1 MAKKG
6 IYIYGIVPNIYEAE
20 KFRLLEEFEVY
31 AIPFKNISAIVSN
44 KVGGVPD
51 FSDVESLAHLLVRHQ
66 KTIEG
71 VMASGF
77 TMILPM
83 KLGTVANDMEEV
95 FRILSRGYD
104 LITATLKNIQHQTE
118 IDVAITWAD
127 FGGILKDVVNHP
139 DIVTMKDNML
149 KNIDNLSQVDHVQIG
164 MLIQEKLEEKNK
176 LVGLNILE
184 ALSSFSIEVKN
195 HEVMNDQM
203 ILNSAFLINRSN
215 YGNFEQEIDLLD
227 EEYKGLLNFKL
238 VGPLP
243 CYSFY
248 TIEVTEV
255 NQEQLEQALKDLGL
269 NEEPSENEIKRAYQ
283 EKAKEFHP
291 DMQNNMLNEGNF
303 NRINKAYR
311 ILLEYSEAAKKES
324 KDGNTFQTNDKA
336 TPNLI
341 LVKIKE

>member
-6 IYIYGIVPNIYEAE
+6 IYIYGIVPNIYETE

-31 AIPFKNISAIVSN
+31 AISFKNISAIVSD
-44 KVGGVPD
+44 KVSGVPD
-51 FSDVESLAHLLVRHQ
+51 FSDVESLARLLVRHQ
-66 KTIEG
+66 KTVEG
-71 VMASGF
+71 IMAAGF

-83 KLGTVANDMEEV
+83 KLGTVASDKREV
-95 FRILSRGYD
+95 LRILSRGYD
-104 LITATLKNIQHQTE
+104 LITATLNNIEHNSE

-127 FGGILKDVVNHP
+127 LGGILKDVVNHP
-139 DIVTMKDNML
+139 DIVAMKDNML
-149 KNIDNLSQVDHVQIG
+149 ENIDNLTQVDHVKIG

-176 LVGLNILE
+176 LVGMNILE
-184 ALSSFSIEVKN
+184 ALSTLSIEVKN

-215 YGNFEQEIDLLD
+215 YGNFEQKIDLLD
-227 EEYKGLLNFKL
+227 DEYKGLLNFKL

-255 NQEQLEQALKDLGL
+255 NQEHLEQAKKDLGL
-269 NEEPSENEIKRAYQ
+269 KEEPSENEIKRAYQ

-291 DMQNNMLNEGNF
+291 DMQNNKLNEGDF

-311 ILLEYSEAAKKES
+311 ILLEYSEAAKQES
-324 KDGNTFQTNDKA
+324 MEGNTFQTNDKA
-336 TPNLI
+336 MNLI

>member
-6 IYIYGIVPNIYEAE
+6 IYIYGIVPNIYETE
-20 KFRLLEEFEVY
+20 KFRLLEGFEVY

-66 KTIEG
+66 KTLEG
-71 VMASGF
+71 VMDSGF

-127 FGGILKDVVNHP
+127 FGGILKEVVNHP
-139 DIVTMKDNML
+139 DIVLMKDNML
-149 KNIDNLSQVDHVQIG
+149 KNIDNLSQVDHVKIG
-164 MLIQEKLEEKNK
+164 MLIQDKLEEKNK
-176 LVGLNILE
+176 LVGMNILE
-184 ALSSFSIEVKN
+184 SLSSLSIEVRN

-203 ILNSAFLINRSN
+203 IINSAFLINRSN

-255 NQEQLEQALKDLGL
+255 NQEQLELARKDLGL
-269 NEEPSENEIKRAYQ
+269 KEEPSENEIKRAYQ

-291 DMQNNMLNEGNF
+291 DMQKNKLNEGNF

-311 ILLEYSEAAKKES
+311 ILLEYSEAAKQVS

-336 TPNLI
+336 TANLI